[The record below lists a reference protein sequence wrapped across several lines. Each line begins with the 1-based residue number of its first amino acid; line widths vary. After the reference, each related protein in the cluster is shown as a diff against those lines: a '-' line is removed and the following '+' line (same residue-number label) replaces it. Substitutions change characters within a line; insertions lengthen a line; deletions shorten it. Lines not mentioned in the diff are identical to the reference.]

1 MLIHSVTG
9 GPDSRVRSEL
19 EGKEMRVEKEL
30 TFLRC
35 LIHARYQAKKFNRLS
50 QVIIAPRR

>member
-50 QVIIAPRR
+50 QVIITPRR